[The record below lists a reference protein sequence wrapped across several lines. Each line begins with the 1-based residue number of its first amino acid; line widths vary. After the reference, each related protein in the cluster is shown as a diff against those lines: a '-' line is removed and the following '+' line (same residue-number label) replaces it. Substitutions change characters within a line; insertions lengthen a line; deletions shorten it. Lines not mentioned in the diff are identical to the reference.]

1 MADKLTKE
9 RRSWN
14 MSRETLDRTLFAKG
28 HPILNTLLA
37 VLMAVGMKQSVE
49 PEHPVTA
56 WMPDG
61 QAIDHEILMD
71 YLDLPLSFQQ
81 YLPRIL

>member
-56 WMPDG
+56 
-61 QAIDHEILMD
+61 
-71 YLDLPLSFQQ
+71 
-81 YLPRIL
+81 